1 MATTTLTHKIRNPKQ
16 LSNWLELWTANIEDA
31 NNYIITPSDNWDL
44 PTATSSLSTMKGNVA
59 TYEEEDECLSLDI
72 NQVLTDATL
81 SSAQQGSYKTYSLS
95 TIKGNVASY
104 NEECL
109 SLGRALISAIL
120 TSQ

>member
-16 LSNWLELWTANIEDA
+16 LSNWLELWTANIEDVD
-31 NNYIITPSDNWDL
+31 NYIITPSDNWDL

-59 TYEEEDECLSLDI
+59 TYEDEDECLSLDI

-95 TIKGNVASY
+95 TIRGNVASY

-109 SLGRALISAIL
+109 NLGRALISAIL
-120 TSQ
+120 TS